1 MAQQAI
7 VGWYLF
13 FLGLAAGAT
22 VLAMTAYWAVSP
34 RWLRWWLLAS
44 GLFVISR
51 YVTMTLF
58 ATSPDPQPVWG
69 PRRCWFATT
78 LGLTF
83 PSAVALDQ
91 LVRHPAMSPTKLMR
105 WLSPFFV
112 GYAIVLLFGQME
124 LAPNA
129 IVGMQPHL
137 VGWGRGLLAG
147 TEGFFVIGFLW
158 VGAQV
163 LNKLSSRRIRVALL
177 GLMIAQGYLGLDGL
191 LVALGLG
198 HHPFLC
204 SEIFALMAIWCALET
219 ARQGSL

>member
-13 FLGLAAGAT
+13 FLGLATGAT
-22 VLAMTAYWAVSP
+22 ILAMTAYWAVSP

-44 GLFVISR
+44 GLFVLSR

-58 ATSPDPQPVWG
+58 ATSPNPQPFWG
-69 PRRCWFATT
+69 LRRCWFATT
-78 LGLTF
+78 VGLTC

-112 GYAIVLLFGQME
+112 GYAIVLLFGPME
-124 LAPNA
+124 LTLDP
-129 IVGMQPHL
+129 IVGMKPHL
-137 VGWGRGLLAG
+137 VGWGRGLLTG
-147 TEGFFVIGFLW
+147 TEGLFVIGFLW

-163 LNKLSSRRIRVALL
+163 LSKLPSRRIRIALL
-177 GLMIAQGYLGLDGL
+177 GLMIAEGYLGLDGL
-191 LVALGLG
+191 LVALGRG

-204 SEIFALMAIWCALET
+204 SEIFALMAIWFALDT
-219 ARQGSL
+219 ARHSSL